1 MKSFGKYFTT
11 GFQINPINRDLLLVV
26 VAGMVI
32 AMAIIT
38 LMMMIISSI

>member
-1 MKSFGKYFTT
+1 MKSLGKYFTT

-38 LMMMIISSI
+38 LMMMILSSI